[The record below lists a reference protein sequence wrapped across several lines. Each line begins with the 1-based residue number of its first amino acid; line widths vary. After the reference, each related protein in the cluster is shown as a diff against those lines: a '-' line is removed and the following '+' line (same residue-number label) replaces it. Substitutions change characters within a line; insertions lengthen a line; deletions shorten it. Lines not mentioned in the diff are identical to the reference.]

1 MNKIRAVCTD
11 IDGTLL
17 DSRRE
22 LSPRTIAA
30 FKKIN
35 KDIPVILASSRMPS
49 AMRHLQAELGI
60 LHYPLICFNGGY
72 VVHYNGA
79 ATPNVIDTVV
89 IEPSLCSAIA
99 AHVKGTTIHMSLYH
113 DDNWYAPKED
123 AWSEKETRV
132 TKVMPVFK
140 EFEAVL
146 QDWTEHNYGAHKVMC
161 MGPQEE
167 IQVLDEN
174 LRKTLSDKIHIYRSS
189 PTYVEI
195 APRSISKATALRL
208 LLSSCYSIDM
218 ANVIAFGDNYND
230 VEMIQAVGIGVAVG
244 NARDEVKAVA
254 KEITSGNK
262 EDGVAITLEK
272 YF

>member
-1 MNKIRAVCTD
+1 
-11 IDGTLL
+11 
-17 DSRRE
+17 
-22 LSPRTIAA
+22 
-30 FKKIN
+30 
-35 KDIPVILASSRMPS
+35 MPS

-60 LHYPLICFNGGY
+60 LQYPLISFNGGY
-72 VVHYNGA
+72 VVHYNGD
-79 ATPNVIDTVV
+79 ATPKVIDTVQ
-89 IEPSLCSAIA
+89 IEPSICNAIA
-99 AHVKGTTIHMSLYH
+99 SHVKGTSIHMSLYH
-113 DDNWYAPKED
+113 DDNWYAPKDD
-123 AWSEKETRV
+123 AWSEKEARV
-132 TKVMPVFK
+132 TKVIPTFK
-140 EFEAVL
+140 SFDAVL
-146 QDWTEHNYGAHKVMC
+146 QDWTKNHNGAHKVMC
-161 MGPQEE
+161 MGLEEE

-218 ANVIAFGDNYND
+218 NNVIAFGDNYND
-230 VEMIQAVGIGVAVG
+230 IDMIQAVGIGVAVA

-272 YF
+272 YFQ